1 MVQSVSFCQNLKQ
14 LEETFSLMSNF
25 CLISTLSPQVD
36 TLTSLTLD
44 SLICLKKKKKTSWGY
59 TIKTALLVHEFNSSF
74 LFLICKN
81 KIMSVCSTAFH

>member
-44 SLICLKKKKKTSWGY
+44 SLTYLKKKT
-59 TIKTALLVHEFNSSF
+59 
-74 LFLICKN
+74 KN
-81 KIMSVCSTAFH
+81 KKNELGLYNKNCPPCS

>member
-44 SLICLKKKKKTSWGY
+44 SLIYLKKKKSWGY
-59 TIKTALLVHEFNSSF
+59 TIKTALLAHEFNSSF

-81 KIMSVCSTAFH
+81 KIMTVCSTAFH